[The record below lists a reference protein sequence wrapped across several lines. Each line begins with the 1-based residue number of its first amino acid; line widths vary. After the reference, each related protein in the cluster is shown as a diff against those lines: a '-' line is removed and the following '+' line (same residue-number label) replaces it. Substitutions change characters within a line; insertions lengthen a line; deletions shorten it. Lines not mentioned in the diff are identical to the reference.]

1 MSAPVRGDVLLFD
14 VMVLAGVSTTVT
26 GPELA
31 HDAIRA
37 DAAKIPSMVDS
48 DFFMGRYKS

>member
-1 MSAPVRGDVLLFD
+1 MSAPVRGAVLLLD

-31 HDAIRA
+31 HELMNAA
-37 DAAKIPSMVDS
+37 AAKIPSMVES
-48 DFFMGRYKS
+48 EFFMGRCKK